1 MSRSLLEP
9 LRSLLGERREEK
21 LARTISVEALEGF
34 RRIHAVLPDLTGEE
48 LYAQVMSARF
58 GIDEAVARK
67 LLAGARESYADWPV
81 ERELKFSDVVHYF
94 VAERCLQELE
104 SQQDAHWIHGRIGQ
118 VVRDII
124 PQRL

>member
-1 MSRSLLEP
+1 MSLSLLEP

-34 RRIHAVLPDLTGEE
+34 QRIHAVLPDLTGED

-58 GIDEAVARK
+58 GIDEAVARN
-67 LLAGARESYADWPV
+67 LLAGARQSYAEWPV
-81 ERELKFSDVVHYF
+81 ERDLKFSDVVHYF
-94 VAERCLQELE
+94 VAERCLNELE
-104 SQQDAHWIHGRIGQ
+104 PREAHWIHGRIGQ